1 MNEADPSM
9 LPRLLVVLL
18 LFGLRPWK
26 TKAQFD
32 KATGKY
38 VGSNETARLWR
49 FRTVK

>member
-1 MNEADPSM
+1 M

-32 KATGKY
+32 KAIGKH
-38 VGSNETARLWR
+38 VGSNETARRWR
-49 FRTVK
+49 LMTVKSRRD